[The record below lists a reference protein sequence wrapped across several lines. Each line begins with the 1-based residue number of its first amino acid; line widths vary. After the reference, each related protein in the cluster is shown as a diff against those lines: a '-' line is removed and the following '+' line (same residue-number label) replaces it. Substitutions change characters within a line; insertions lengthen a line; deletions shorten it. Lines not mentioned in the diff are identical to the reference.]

1 MNPLE
6 IYKKLPGINCGKC
19 SAKTCMAFAMKMAKN
34 EVSLSECSKITEQGK
49 SELETMLSKADL
61 SDWKDRFLKELL
73 SDMAAKNLASVA
85 EGIGALAEGG
95 ALKIKYMGR
104 DVMVTNSGFNEE
116 FGIWD
121 KLLILMYVR
130 NAGKAALSGKWVAFR
145 DLKDGSIKS
154 IGFKESCEVPLA
166 KVFGTDQE
174 GVIKRL
180 LANSAEKVSGFATEH
195 SYKVYP
201 LPKIPFM
208 ILLWPAEE
216 DFEPSCSILLDS
228 TATEFLDV
236 EALMFL
242 GQALVSRLK
251 R

>member
-1 MNPLE
+1 MNPLD
-6 IYKKLPGINCGKC
+6 IYKRLPGINCGVC
-19 SAKTCMAFAMKMAKN
+19 SAKTCFAFAMKMSKN
-34 EVSLSECSKITEQGK
+34 EVSLSDCTKLTEQGK
-49 SELETMLSKADL
+49 IELEAMLSKADL
-61 SDWKDRFLKELL
+61 SDWKDKFLKELL
-73 SDMAAKNLASVA
+73 SDMAKKDLASVA
-85 EGIGALAEGG
+85 EGIGGLTEGG
-95 ALKIKYMGR
+95 ILEIKYMGK
-104 DVMVTNSGFNEE
+104 DITVKNSGFEDE
-116 FGIWD
+116 LGIWD

-130 NAGKAALSGKWVAFR
+130 NAGKAALSGKWAAFR

-154 IGFKESCEVPLA
+154 IGFKESCENPLA
-166 KVFGTDQE
+166 KMFGADQE

-180 LANSAEKVSGFATEH
+180 LAIGAEKVSGYTTEH

-216 DFEPSCSILLDS
+216 DFEPACSILLDS
-228 TATEFLDV
+228 TAAEFLDV

-251 R
+251 K

>member
-6 IYKKLPGINCGKC
+6 IYKRLPGINCGKC
-19 SAKTCMAFAMKMAKN
+19 TAKTCMAFAMKMAKN
-34 EVSLSECSKITEQGK
+34 EVSLSECTKLTEQGK
-49 SELETMLSKADL
+49 NELEAMLSEADL
-61 SDWKDRFLKELL
+61 SDWKDKFLKELL
-73 SDMAAKNLASVA
+73 SDMAKKDLAPVA
-85 EGIGALAEGG
+85 EGIGASAEGG
-95 ALKIKYMGR
+95 ALKIKYMGK
-104 DVMVTNSGFNEE
+104 DITVTNSGFNEE
-116 FGIWD
+116 LGIWD

-130 NAGKAALSGKWVAFR
+130 NAGKAALTGKWVAFR
-145 DLKDGSIKS
+145 DLKDGSLKS
-154 IGFKESCEVPLA
+154 IGFKESCEAPLA
-166 KVFGTDQE
+166 KVFGADQE

-180 LANSAEKVSGFATEH
+180 LANGAEKVSGFTTEY

-216 DFEPSCSILLDS
+216 DFEPACSILLDS
-228 TATEFLDV
+228 TASEFLDV
-236 EALMFL
+236 EALLFL

>member
-6 IYKKLPGINCGKC
+6 IYKRLPGINCGKC

-34 EVSLSECSKITEQGK
+34 EAALSECARIPEQGK
-49 SELETMLSKADL
+49 NELEAMLFKSDL
-61 SDWKDRFLKELL
+61 SDWKDKFLKQLL
-73 SDMAAKNLASVA
+73 SDMTKKDISSAA
-85 EGIGALAEGG
+85 EGIGALTKGG
-95 ALKIKYMGR
+95 ALKIKYMGKDITVR
-104 DVMVTNSGFNEE
+104 NSGFEDE
-116 FGIWD
+116 LGIWD

-130 NAGKAALSGKWVAFR
+130 NAGEAALSGKWAAFR
-145 DLKDGSIKS
+145 DLKNGSIKS
-154 IGFKESCEVPLA
+154 IGFKESCEAPLA
-166 KVFGTDQE
+166 KIFGADQE

-180 LANSAEKVSGFATEH
+180 LAIGAEKVSGFATEH

-228 TATEFLDV
+228 TAAEFLDV